1 MSNTISTIV
10 RERRS
15 DGMPL
20 LMNFVCVLYLKYQS
34 ECDSFCENGGRIYI
48 QEQLCR
54 EEEEVKT
61 KVRKSIKKL
70 KYTELPQ
77 KCCRVFCRSL

>member
-15 DGMPL
+15 DEMPL

-48 QEQLCR
+48 QKQVR
-54 EEEEVKT
+54 KEEEEDDAIT
-61 KVRKSIKKL
+61 KVKKSKVHRTAPKV
-70 KYTELPQ
+70 LPGI
-77 KCCRVFCRSL
+77 L

>member
-20 LMNFVCVLYLKYQS
+20 WMNFVCVLYLKYQS

-61 KVRKSIKKL
+61 KVRKSIKEIEVHRIAPKV
-70 KYTELPQ
+70 LPGI
-77 KCCRVFCRSL
+77 L

>member
-1 MSNTISTIV
+1 MSNTISAIV

-15 DGMPL
+15 DEMPL

-48 QEQLCR
+48 QKQLCK
-54 EEEEVKT
+54 EEEEDDAIT
-61 KVRKSIKKL
+61 KVKKSIKN
-70 KYTELPQ
+70 
-77 KCCRVFCRSL
+77 

>member
-15 DGMPL
+15 DEMPL
-20 LMNFVCVLYLKYQS
+20 LMNFVYVLYLKYQS

-48 QEQLCR
+48 QKQVCK
-54 EEEEVKT
+54 EEEDDAIT
-61 KVRKSIKKL
+61 KVKKSKVHRIAPKV
-70 KYTELPQ
+70 LPGI
-77 KCCRVFCRSL
+77 L